1 MEFFDPINTYAIT
14 TMVIGGLITWFVLA
28 HSDTKNK
35 DKHRK
40 NK

>member
-1 MEFFDPINTYAIT
+1 MAFFDPINTYAT
-14 TMVIGGLITWFVLA
+14 TVLILAGLITWFVLA

-40 NK
+40 KK